1 MSSWNLFCSNET
13 NQKDSDISEIGI
25 MDTYM
30 NILSCNLVSQ
40 IPQVADIIGSREQ
53 NWTADLGFMNP
64 AL

>member
-30 NILSCNLVSQ
+30 DIISYTLVSQ
-40 IPQVADIIGSREQ
+40 IPQVTDIVGSREQ
-53 NWTADLGFMNP
+53 N
-64 AL
+64 

>member
-1 MSSWNLFCSNET
+1 
-13 NQKDSDISEIGI
+13 

-30 NILSCNLVSQ
+30 DTKSYILVYQ
-40 IPQVADIIGSREQ
+40 IMQVTDIVGSREQ